1 MEKIQLPEITTEI
14 QAEPWAEGHVA
25 HFITTRAVSQKSKP
39 KRVITANILPQWMS
53 FPSGC
58 PQKALYWT
66 DVIIFKTSIVAPKA
80 NRKIYTLTSL
90 IIQKLSEL
98 NQ

>member
-39 KRVITANILPQWMS
+39 KRVITANILPAE
-53 FPSGC
+53 G
-58 PQKALYWT
+58 
-66 DVIIFKTSIVAPKA
+66 IV
-80 NRKIYTLTSL
+80 
-90 IIQKLSEL
+90 L
-98 NQ
+98 N

>member
-39 KRVITANILPQWMS
+39 KRVITANILN
-53 FPSGC
+53 
-58 PQKALYWT
+58 
-66 DVIIFKTSIVAPKA
+66 IFVNGKMLSLPIV
-80 NRKIYTLTSL
+80 T
-90 IIQKLSEL
+90 
-98 NQ
+98 